1 ILLTFDINDLV
12 LVISTDKNIMYAI
25 YRNIK
30 HRISYKRISA
40 LEYAVLSS
48 VLEKVIDIFESED
61 FKQIKNEQ
69 QEYLINL
76 LVSWHNQNMIT
87 LSI

>member
-1 ILLTFDINDLV
+1 DQ
-12 LVISTDKNIMYAI
+12 NIMYAL

-30 HRISYKRISA
+30 NRISYQSISA

-48 VLEKVIDIFESED
+48 VLEKGIDIFESED

-69 QEYLINL
+69 QEYLINR
-76 LVSWHNQNMIT
+76 
-87 LSI
+87 